1 MVIVFQV
8 GSQSNIVRYLTP
20 IIRLDGCNEK
30 ASRSV
35 SRKHSC
41 KIMVS
46 LLYLYILFHSP
57 RRWGLKVELLGALP
71 TQSLFHSPRRW
82 GLKDCRLSLQ
92 AGNDIVSLPT

>member
-57 RRWGLKVELLGALP
+57 RRWGLKGV
-71 TQSLFHSPRRW
+71 
-82 GLKDCRLSLQ
+82 LKVYKL
-92 AGNDIVSLPT
+92 IHHVVSLPT